1 MRNQNNGFTLI
12 ELMITIA
19 IAAILLALAAP
30 GFRDLLL
37 NNRIATQNNDLISDL
52 ALARSEAAKRGGR
65 VTICTSSDGATCT
78 NSNWDEGRILFVD
91 ASPYGAVGT
100 GDTILRVREKLANNN
115 TLTSSAFTNTN
126 YIQYFSSGI
135 ADSSG
140 SFKLC
145 DSRTGAHGNS
155 ISISNTGRASTTK
168 SVTCP

>member
-1 MRNQNNGFTLI
+1 MRKQNNGFTLI

-19 IAAILLALAAP
+19 IAGILLAVAAP
-30 GFRDLLL
+30 SFRDLLL
-37 NNRIATQNNDLISDL
+37 NNRIATQTNELISDL
-52 ALARSEAAKRGGR
+52 ALARSEAAKRGVR
-65 VTICTSSDGATCT
+65 VTVCTSSDGATCT
-78 NSNWDEGRILFVD
+78 NTSWGDGRIVFVD
-91 ASPYGAVGT
+91 ASPFGAVGT
-100 GDTILRVREKLANNN
+100 GDTILRVREKLASNN

-168 SVTCP
+168 LVTCP

>member
-1 MRNQNNGFTLI
+1 MRNQNYGFTLI

-19 IAAILLALAAP
+19 IAGILLAVAAP
-30 GFRDLLL
+30 SFRDLLF
-37 NNRIATQNNDLISDL
+37 NNRIATQTNDLISDL

-65 VTICTSSDGATCT
+65 VTVCTSSDGATCT
-78 NSNWDEGRILFVD
+78 NSSWSEGRIVFVD

-100 GDTILRVREKLANNN
+100 GDIILRVREKLVGNN
-115 TLTSSAFTNTN
+115 TLTSAIFTNTN

-140 SFKLC
+140 NFKLC
-145 DSRTGAHGNS
+145 DSRTGAYGNS

-168 SVTCP
+168 SIACP